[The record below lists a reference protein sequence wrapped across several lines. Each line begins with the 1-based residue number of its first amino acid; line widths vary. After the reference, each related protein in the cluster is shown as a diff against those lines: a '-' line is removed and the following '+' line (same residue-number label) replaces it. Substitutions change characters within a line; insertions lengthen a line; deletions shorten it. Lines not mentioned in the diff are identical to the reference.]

1 MEAIKEKIVILGAG
15 LAGLS
20 AAHHCGGTIFEAHDH
35 YGGTCHSPS
44 RQGYTFDLGIH
55 VLHTKDQYV
64 LELLQQKLGACMTEQ
79 ARRAWI
85 YSFGTRTRYPFQANL
100 FGLPVPVVKECL
112 VSFIKTYCQRQT
124 QPEIECSN
132 YEEWINAVFGE
143 GIARTFMIPYS
154 EKFWT
159 VHPRDLTTEWLDVRI
174 PLIDIED
181 VIEGSLTSHDK
192 GFGPNAMFKYPKER
206 GIQALTDVFVQNGIN
221 VKLSH
226 RAVHIDMHKK
236 EITFSNGST
245 CRYDVLVSTI
255 PLPILADITG
265 LPDSLVRLPDR
276 LKYNS
281 ILCVN
286 IGIDH
291 PDINPEHWIY
301 YPEKEYSF
309 FRISFPHNFAS
320 DLVPEGKS
328 SISAE
333 IAYSDKRPI
342 DRHSIVDRV
351 VNDLIRAGIID
362 REHRIEFTDVQDIRY
377 GYVIFDHHRSET
389 VAQLKDFYQRHH
401 IIPAGRYGSW
411 EYQWMDDAILDGK
424 KAAEQARQQ
433 LLGSV

>member
-1 MEAIKEKIVILGAG
+1 METLKEDIVILGAG

-20 AAHHCGGTIFEAHDH
+20 AAHHGGGTIFEANAHH
-35 YGGTCHSPS
+35 GGTCHSPS
-44 RQGYTFDLGIH
+44 SQGYTFDLGIH
-55 VLHTKDQYV
+55 VLHTKNLYV
-64 LELLQQKLGACMTEQ
+64 LDLLQQKLKADMFEQ

-112 VSFIKTYCQRQT
+112 VSFIKTYCKRQI

-174 PLIDIED
+174 PMPDIED

-192 GFGPNAMFKYPKER
+192 GFGPNAMFKYPREH
-206 GIQALTDVFVQNGIN
+206 GIQALTDVFVKNGAD
-221 VKLSH
+221 VRLSH
-226 RAVHIDMHKK
+226 RAVHIDMDKK
-236 EITFSNGST
+236 EITFSNGSS
-245 CRYDVLVSTI
+245 CRYKVLISTI
-255 PLPILADITG
+255 PLPALTDMTG
-265 LPDSLVRLPDR
+265 LPASLAMLPDR
-276 LKYNS
+276 LRCNS

-286 IGIDH
+286 LGIDH
-291 PDINPEHWIY
+291 PDINQEHWIY

-309 FRISFPHNFAS
+309 FRISFPHNFAPG
-320 DLVPEGKS
+320 LAPEGKS

-333 IAYSDKRPI
+333 IAYSDTSPV
-342 DRHSIVDRV
+342 DRKSIVDRV
-351 VNDLIRAGIID
+351 VNDLMTAGIIN
-362 REHRIEFTDVQDIRY
+362 REHRIEFTDVQDVRY
-377 GYVIFDHHRSET
+377 GYVIFDHHRAKT
-389 VAQLKDFYQRHH
+389 VEQLKDFYMRHH
-401 IIPAGRYGSW
+401 IITAGRYGSW

-424 KAAEQARQQ
+424 RAAEQARQQ
-433 LLGSV
+433 LLGNV